1 MLGWEFPPFMSG
13 GLGVHCENLSKKLVA
28 EGVEVDFFMP
38 QNSCRIEAGG
48 VNLVPVYYSEEH
60 ASMNAATADPYY
72 KLRQEMSFVAS
83 KKDFLRPLRGKA
95 TGKADRYNARVA
107 RRIAKRHARKPY
119 DLVHVHGRFNL
130 GAAVM
135 AKHLTGLP
143 FVWTVHSTAFDEAA
157 EANVDEW
164 QYNLERAGGR
174 EADRIIAVSRRTK
187 SQLNSSRFGL
197 KSGKISVIYNG
208 IDAKRFAAERPAK
221 ARRSTVLFHGRLT
234 SQKGPKYFL
243 LAAHD
248 YLSRFSRHRARFV
261 MSGKG
266 HLRDNLECFARELR
280 INRRVSFPGFIPERR
295 LPAVYS
301 GSDVF
306 VLPSVSEPFGITV
319 LEAAAA
325 GVPSVISKTCGVGE
339 VLNSCLKVDYWDVS
353 AISDKVHALL
363 TDDGL
368 YGRLSEKSRA
378 AANRLSWDSIAAE
391 TAEVYAG
398 V

>member
-28 EGVEVDFFMP
+28 EGVEVDFFLP
-38 QNSCRIEAGG
+38 QNACRIESGG
-48 VNLVPVYYSEEH
+48 VKLVPVYYSEKH
-60 ASMNAATADPYY
+60 ASMNASTADPYY

-83 KKDFLRPLRGKA
+83 KKDFLRPLRGKPA
-95 TGKADRYNARVA
+95 GKVDRYNARVA
-107 RRIAKRHARKPY
+107 RKIAERHARKPY

-143 FVWTVHSTAFDEAA
+143 FVWTVHSTAFDEAV
-157 EANVDEW
+157 EAKVDDW
-164 QYNLERAGGR
+164 QYNFERVGGR
-174 EADRIIAVSRRTK
+174 EADRIIAVSKRTK
-187 SQLNSSRFGL
+187 SQLNSRFGL
-197 KSGKISVIYNG
+197 KSKKISVIYNG
-208 IDAKRFAAERPAK
+208 IDAKRFASGRS
-221 ARRSTVLFHGRLT
+221 ARHLRSEVLFHGRLT
-234 SQKGPKYFL
+234 NQKGPKYFL
-243 LAAHD
+243 LAARD
-248 YLSRFSRHRARFV
+248 YLSRFSHRARFV

-266 HLRDNLECFARELR
+266 HLGDNLERFSRELR
-280 INRRVSFPGFIPERR
+280 INRSVSFPGFIPERR

-301 GSDVF
+301 ESDVF

-325 GVPSVISKTCGVGE
+325 GVPAVISKTCGVGE
-339 VLNSCLKVDYWDVS
+339 VLKSCLKVDYWDVS
-353 AISDKVHALL
+353 AMADKVHDLL

-368 YGRLSEKSRA
+368 YNRLSERSRA
-378 AANRLSWDSIAAE
+378 AANRLSWDRIAGE
-391 TAEVYAG
+391 TAGVYAG